1 MVQIKEK
8 ISKNKICN
16 KWLANKN
23 INPITS
29 RKIKETGTIYKE
41 LSKLCS
47 LNPLNPIKPK
57 TKTEK
62 EKEVKLTDSQ
72 ICNKWLENKNINPK
86 TSRTIKETGTIY
98 KELSKLCSLNP
109 LNPIKSE
116 IKSEIKK
123 INALKK
129 IHKLFTPYI
138 KRVSIN
144 IIDRINYYLI
154 IKKYILSIKEP
165 SNCVRLYNIDPKTY
179 EPIYRI
185 GKKIILDKKIG
196 TESVYG
202 IVYLSHFKSDVIKG
216 TKYDKLNKFAV
227 KITSIDSNNK
237 LEIEVLKKLTKYVI
251 ELKCPHFPISYGSFE
266 CNNSDIKSNISD
278 DYSIA
283 KNGKYNKKNYPY
295 LINDN
300 NRLLIQINELA
311 SGDLFSIITNNLNDL
326 FNIFTQL
333 LLSLMFFHT
342 YIKAFHCDPHIGN
355 FLYHKIKPGGYLHYN
370 LYGKDYYLENKGY
383 LWVIWDFGVI
393 RSFTTINKTV
403 INYDYVYLYTCLSY
417 NSTYHKYKI
426 NKIDKLYDD
435 IIDKYNTNTDINDME
450 MMNIKILEYLVKNNP
465 SFTTNK
471 PSNIINKTPY
481 IIK

>member
-1 MVQIKEK
+1 MLDKKEK
-8 ISKNKICN
+8 ISKNKLCN

-29 RKIKETGTIYKE
+29 RKIKETGTIYKQ

-47 LNPLNPIKPK
+47 LNPIKSK

-62 EKEVKLTDSQ
+62 EVKLTESQ
-72 ICNKWLENKNINPK
+72 ICNKWLENKNINPE
-86 TSRTIKETGTIY
+86 TSRNIKETGAIY
-98 KELSKLCSLNP
+98 KKLSKLCS

-123 INALKK
+123 INAYKK

-154 IKKYILSIKEP
+154 IRKYILSIKEP
-165 SNCVRLYNIDPKTY
+165 SNCVRLYNMDPKTNL
-179 EPIYRI
+179 PIYRI
-185 GKKIILDKKIG
+185 GRKIILDKKIG
-196 TESVYG
+196 TQSVYG
-202 IVYLSHFKSDVIKG
+202 IVYLSHFKSNVIKG

-227 KITSIDSNNK
+227 KITSIDNNNK

-251 ELKCPHFPISYGSFE
+251 ELKCPHFPINYGSFQ
-266 CNNSDIKSNISD
+266 CNNSEIKSNISD
-278 DYSIA
+278 DYEIA
-283 KNGKYNKKNYPY
+283 KVGKYNKTNYPY
-295 LINDN
+295 LINNN

-311 SGDLFSIITNNLNDL
+311 SGDLFSIITKNLNDL

-333 LLSLMFFHT
+333 LLSLMFFHN

-355 FLYHKIKPGGYLHYN
+355 FLYHKINPGGYLHYN
-370 LYGKDYYLENKGY
+370 LYGQDYYLENKGY
-383 LWVIWDFGVI
+383 LWVIWDFGLI
-393 RSFTTINKTV
+393 KPFTGIYKTI
-403 INYDYVYLYTCLSY
+403 INYDYVYLY
-417 NSTYHKYKI
+417 NSISHKYKI
-426 NKIDKLYDD
+426 NIINKLYDD
-435 IIDKYNTNTDINDME
+435 IIDKYNTTTNINDME
-450 MMNIKILEYLVKNNP
+450 IMNIEILEYLVKNNP

-471 PSNIINKTPY
+471 PSNIINKSPY